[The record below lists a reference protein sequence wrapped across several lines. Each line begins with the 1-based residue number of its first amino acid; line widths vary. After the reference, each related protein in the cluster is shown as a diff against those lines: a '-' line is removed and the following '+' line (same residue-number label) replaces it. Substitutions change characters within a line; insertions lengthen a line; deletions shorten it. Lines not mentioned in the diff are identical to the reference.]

1 MNNMFEEAEKK
12 FSNGKYGDVVVMSK
26 DKLKALLKFAKT
38 FDTYDIDNDP
48 GILVLKCKQKTV
60 IWDRGLQP
68 LTFARKVLCKTY
80 DLSASSLRLTLFEQS
95 GKSFEARFVCSDCK
109 DESDNFEEYK
119 ARYRHDDLRPCIK
132 VWNRK
137 TYAIYEV
144 ECED

>member
-1 MNNMFEEAEKK
+1 MFEEAEKK

-38 FDTYDIDNDP
+38 FDTYDIDDDP
-48 GILVLKCKQKTV
+48 SILVLKCKQKTV
-60 IWDRGLQP
+60 IWDRDMP
-68 LTFARKVLCKTY
+68 SCDFARKVLCKTY
-80 DLSASSLRLTLFEQS
+80 DLPASSLRLTLFEQR

-109 DESDNFEEYK
+109 DESDSFEEYK
-119 ARYRHDDLRPCIK
+119 ARYRYDDLRPCIK

>member
-12 FSNGKYGDVVVMSK
+12 FSDGKYGDIVVMSK

-48 GILVLKCKQKTV
+48 GILVLKHKQKTV

-80 DLSASSLRLTLFEQS
+80 DLSASSLRLTLFEQR
-95 GKSFEARFVCSDCK
+95 GKSFEARFACSDCE

-119 ARYRHDDLRPCIK
+119 ARYDYLRACIK

-137 TYAIYEV
+137 TYTIYEV
-144 ECED
+144 ERED